1 MDTGLL
7 PTESMHKGLV
17 TLAERGVLRFE
28 GAAGRHIGVVR
39 GIVWVTQHGD
49 ARDHVL
55 RAGESFRFDRDGLA
69 LVVALSGAAG
79 VVLEDGLVPLP
90 GAGDGALPAARQVI
104 AATYEAWLAH
114 KDDYERE
121 ARRLRALAFAEF
133 FAGLG
138 RALKAAWVGL
148 RRALSQT
155 LLVQR
160 TGRELRELSDH
171 VLKDIGV
178 RRDQVDC
185 IARRVA
191 C

>member
-7 PTESMHKGLV
+7 HTGSTHKGLV
-17 TLAERGVLRFE
+17 TLAERGVLRFG

-39 GIVWVTQHGD
+39 GNVWVTQHGD

-55 RAGESFRFDRDGLA
+55 HAGESFRFDRDGLA

-79 VVLEDGLVPLP
+79 VVLEEGLVPLP
-90 GAGDGALPAARQVI
+90 DAEDRSLSAARQGV

-121 ARRLRALAFAEF
+121 ARRLRARAFAEF

-138 RALKAAWVGL
+138 RALKAAWGGL
-148 RRALSQT
+148 GRALSTT

-178 RRDQVDC
+178 RRDQIDC
-185 IARRVA
+185 VARRVP

>member
-7 PTESMHKGLV
+7 HTELTHRGLV

-55 RAGESFRFDRDGLA
+55 RAGESFRFDREGLA

-79 VVLEDGLVPLP
+79 IVLEDGLVPLP
-90 GAGDGALPAARQVI
+90 AADHGELPAAQPVI
-104 AATYEAWLAH
+104 AATYEAWLEH
-114 KDDYERE
+114 KDEFERE
-121 ARRLRALAFAEF
+121 ARRQRAQAFAEF

-138 RALKAAWVGL
+138 RALKAAWAGL
-148 RRALSQT
+148 GRSLSET

-160 TGRELRELSDH
+160 TGRELRGLSDH

-178 RRDQVDC
+178 RRDQIDC
-185 IARRVA
+185 IARRVP